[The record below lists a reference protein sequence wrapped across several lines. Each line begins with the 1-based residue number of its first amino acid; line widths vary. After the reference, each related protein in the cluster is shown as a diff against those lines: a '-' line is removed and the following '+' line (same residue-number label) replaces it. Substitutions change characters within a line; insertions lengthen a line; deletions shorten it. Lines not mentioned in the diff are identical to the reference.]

1 MKKLILLL
9 VISAYILPT
18 SNAQTIDSTLLL
30 LDKTEITS
38 GVLYPYLANDS
49 TASWLK
55 LGGDTDSTSN
65 SKRWKQIY
73 AEYEYYNL
81 EPHLLPTVDSIIK
94 QAEYEI
100 NYNRRVPLMIMD
112 IHYHAFKSHAIDSG
126 LIVIE
131 NGKFMDNPD
140 RTESPYI
147 EKQLFVAAPFMEKM
161 MNDTLTFFI
170 SSDFYFSSSSLPQ
183 TLEIDFGDGNGFQQ
197 VQWGNSI
204 SVFAS

>member
-1 MKKLILLL
+1 MRKIIVYLLL
-9 VISAYILPT
+9 SYGT
-18 SNAQTIDSTLLL
+18 TTTGFAQSIDSTTFY
-30 LDKTEITS
+30 LDKTEITTN
-38 GVLYPYLANDS
+38 VLYPSLENDT

-55 LGGDTDSTSN
+55 LGGDTNSISN

-73 AEYEYYNL
+73 AEYVYYNL

-112 IHYHAFKSHAIDSG
+112 IDYHAFKSYAIDSG
-126 LIVIE
+126 LVIIE
-131 NGKFMDNPD
+131 NGKFMDNPN
-140 RTESPYI
+140 RTESPYV

-161 MNDTLTFFI
+161 MNDTLTFYL

-183 TLEIDFGDGNGFQQ
+183 TIEIDFDDGLGYRVVN
-197 VQWGNSI
+197 WET
-204 SVFAS
+204 

>member
-1 MKKLILLL
+1 MIKIFLSLIVSFYFVL
-9 VISAYILPT
+9 T
-18 SNAQTIDSTLLL
+18 GTAQTVDSTLLL
-30 LDKTEITS
+30 LDKTEINS
-38 GVLYPYLANDS
+38 NVLYPYLSNDS

-55 LGGDTDSTSN
+55 LGGGTNSISN

-73 AEYEYYNL
+73 AEYVYYNL
-81 EPHLLPTVDSIIK
+81 EPYLLPSLDSIIK

-112 IHYHAFKSHAIDSG
+112 INYHVFKSHAIDSG
-126 LIVIE
+126 LVIIE

-140 RTESPYI
+140 RAESPYI

-170 SSDFYFSSSSLPQ
+170 SSDFYFSSSLLPQ
-183 TLEIDFGDGNGFQQ
+183 TIEIDFADGNGFQQ
-197 VQWGNSI
+197 VQWKT
-204 SVFAS
+204 

>member
-1 MKKLILLL
+1 MRKIITYLLL
-9 VISAYILPT
+9 SYGIITASF
-18 SNAQTIDSTLLL
+18 AQQDSTLLL
-30 LDKTEITS
+30 LDKTEITT

-55 LGGDTDSTSN
+55 LGGDTNSISN
-65 SKRWKQIY
+65 SKRWKQLY
-73 AEYEYYNL
+73 AEYVYYNL
-81 EPHLLPTVDSIIK
+81 ESHLLPSLDSIIK

-112 IHYHAFKSHAIDSG
+112 INYHAFKSYAIDSG

-170 SSDFYFSSSSLPQ
+170 SSDFYFLSSSLPQ
-183 TLEIDFGDGNGFQQ
+183 TIEIDFADGNGFQQ
-197 VQWGNSI
+197 VQWKT
-204 SVFAS
+204 

>member
-1 MKKLILLL
+1 MKELVLLII
-9 VISAYILPT
+9 ISSCILPT
-18 SNAQTIDSTLLL
+18 SNAQTVDSTLLL
-30 LDKTEITS
+30 LDKTEISS

-55 LGGDTDSTSN
+55 LGGDTNSISN

-73 AEYEYYNL
+73 AEYVYYNL
-81 EPHLLPTVDSIIK
+81 EPYLLPSLDSIIK

-112 IHYHAFKSHAIDSG
+112 INYHVFKSHAIDSG
-126 LIVIE
+126 LVIIE

-140 RTESPYI
+140 RAESPYI

-170 SSDFYFSSSSLPQ
+170 SSDFYFSSSLLPQ
-183 TLEIDFGDGNGFQQ
+183 TIEIDFADGNGFQQ
-197 VQWGNSI
+197 VQWKT
-204 SVFAS
+204 